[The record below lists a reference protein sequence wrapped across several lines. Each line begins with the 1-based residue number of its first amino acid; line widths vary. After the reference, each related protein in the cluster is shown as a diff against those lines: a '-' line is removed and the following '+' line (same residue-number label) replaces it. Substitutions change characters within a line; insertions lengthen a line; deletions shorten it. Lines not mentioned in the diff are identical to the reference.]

1 MLTAQAAP
9 KDSQHYVQMTVT
21 MPYTVDEFN
30 DALQTSFKKA
40 VASAAGTV
48 AANVVIMSIKAAS
61 RRAASV
67 KVETKILAADAAGV
81 TALQSSLGTGDALK
95 TKLDAALQA
104 ESLKPSSGLTNPQTG
119 GLTSAAARVTASA
132 MLVYAVLLGIHFVR
146 I

>member
-1 MLTAQAAP
+1 M
-9 KDSQHYVQMTVT
+9 
-21 MPYTVDEFN
+21 
-30 DALQTSFKKA
+30 
-40 VASAAGTV
+40 ASAAGTV

-81 TALQSSLGTGDALK
+81 TALQSSLGAGDALK

-104 ESLKPSSGLTNPQTG
+104 ESLKPSSGVTNPQTG